1 MKPVPATPE
10 PDAVWL
16 NFLVIAGLGLA
27 LVFFQLLRATPVP
40 PPVEAPRRRR
50 R

>member
-1 MKPVPATPE
+1 MKPIPPNSE

-16 NFLVIAGLGLA
+16 NFLLIAGLGLA
-27 LVFFQLLRATPVP
+27 LVFFQLLRSAAVP
-40 PPVEAPRRRR
+40 PPAEAPRRRR